1 MKEDIK
7 DAAMN
12 FITGL
17 PLSYEFTVIMVV
29 INRLSK
35 YSRFLALKSD
45 FTSEAV
51 AKTLRN
57 YKSIDLL

>member
-7 DAAMN
+7 DAAMH
-12 FITGL
+12 FIIAL

-35 YSRFLALKSD
+35 YSRFFGVEIRLH
-45 FTSEAV
+45 
-51 AKTLRN
+51 
-57 YKSIDLL
+57 

>member
-29 INRLSK
+29 LDGTLACPHSK
-35 YSRFLALKSD
+35 AY
-45 FTSEAV
+45 TVVE
-51 AKTLRN
+51 
-57 YKSIDLL
+57 IDLL